1 MDVRAGLLAAALIAA
16 AASGLWG
23 WGQRSTLATARAT
36 VERVEDQRKRA
47 QEDADRNLATAN
59 HLNVTLQRERESQ
72 AMLLKLQSELRT
84 SLASRERMIEA
95 LTREN
100 EELRNWADQPI
111 PAIARRLR
119 DRPAIIGADAYRKWL
134 SGSGAMHPAGDITNP
149 QRSVAD

>member
-1 MDVRAGLLAAALIAA
+1 MDVRAGLLTAALLAA
-16 AASGLWG
+16 VASGLWG
-23 WGQRSTLATARAT
+23 LGQRSMLATAQAT
-36 VERVEDQRKRA
+36 AERVEGQRKRA

-59 HLNVTLQRERESQ
+59 HLNTTLQRERESQ

-84 SLASRERMIEA
+84 SLAGRERIIEA

-119 DRPAIIGADAYRKWL
+119 ERPAIIGANAYRKWL
-134 SGSGAMHPAGDITNP
+134 SGSGAVHPPGNIASQ
-149 QRSVAD
+149 QRPVAD

>member
-16 AASGLWG
+16 TASGLWG
-23 WGQRSTLATARAT
+23 WGQRSMLATAQAT
-36 VERVEDQRKRA
+36 AERVEDQRKRA

-59 HLNVTLQRERESQ
+59 HLNVNLQRERESQ

-84 SLASRERMIEA
+84 SLAGRERMIEA
-95 LTREN
+95 LSREN

-111 PAIARRLR
+111 PPIARRLR
-119 DRPAIIGADAYRKWL
+119 DRPAITGADAYRKWL
-134 SGSGAMHPAGDITNP
+134 SGSGAMHPAGDIPNP